1 MTSIPLSLRRKVVI
15 ALDADH
21 VTCDNEGEGRF
32 LCFKTVAWCK
42 ANLLRPQQDHVFL
55 ITSLDDTMG
64 AFDGGVLLAMWTSLN
79 SPDEDPHASRAKA
92 AEASLRRLA
101 SALHATGVSC
111 TIDVLR
117 GPPAQTVSE
126 YVHVHR
132 GELLAQR
139 LCRLGGRSSVR
150 APHAAPRCW

>member
-21 VTCDNEGEGRF
+21 VTSDNNEGEGRF

-55 ITSLDDTMG
+55 ITSLDDAMG
-64 AFDGGVLLAMWTSLN
+64 AFDGGVLSAMWTSLN

-117 GPPAQTVSE
+117 GPPAQTVSD
-126 YVHVHR
+126 
-132 GELLAQR
+132 
-139 LCRLGGRSSVR
+139 SVR
-150 APHAAPRCW
+150 VRRAVPRCW